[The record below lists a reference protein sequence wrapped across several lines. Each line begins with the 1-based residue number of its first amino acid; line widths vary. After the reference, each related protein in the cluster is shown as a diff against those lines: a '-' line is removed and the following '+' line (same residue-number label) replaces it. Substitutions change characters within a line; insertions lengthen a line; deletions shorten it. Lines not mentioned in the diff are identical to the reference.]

1 MSTESHAA
9 RDTDESYAIV
19 IRGGT
24 VVDGTGMAPYRA
36 DVGIS
41 GGRIARIGRI
51 SKAGREEIDATG
63 HVVTPGFID
72 GHTHMDAQVF
82 WDPLGTSSCWHGV
95 TTVVM
100 GHCGFTLAPA
110 SFEQRHLVIRNL
122 ERAEDISGAAMAAGI
137 DWTWTT
143 FAEYLDA
150 VDRLPKALNYAAN
163 VGHSAL
169 RTYAMG
175 ERAFTEQASAADLSA
190 MRNELRDAMRAG
202 AFGLTT
208 SRTQHHETSD
218 NRPVASRL
226 ADWDEV
232 RELVGV
238 LGELGSGVFQLV
250 EDPPDAAERPERDGR
265 LIDLAVSTGVPVAIG
280 ATSAGR
286 SLELLDAAAAA
297 GGRMFGLGHPRGIGS
312 MSSFRSRMPFDALA
326 EWAPI
331 RALPLDEQRKAL
343 ADPSVRERLIRSAHD
358 GPYGRA
364 IGAEARKP
372 DFERMRVLDSP
383 LPPNPTVADAAR
395 ARGVDPVELILDLAL
410 ETDLAQFFVQ
420 TFAPFDAEGV
430 RRAMK
435 HPRVVPTFS
444 DAGAHVSQI
453 SDCSIHTHLLGHWVR
468 DRGDFTLEE
477 AVRMLTLAP
486 ARAWGFHDRGLLL
499 EGMVA
504 DVNVFDPDTVAPAMP
519 VLVHDLPA
527 GEPRIE
533 QRAVGFRATI
543 VAGQVVHRDGCHT
556 GALPGALLR
565 GTAARR
571 PVAAQ

>member
-1 MSTESHAA
+1 MPTDAA
-9 RDTDESYAIV
+9 DGRYDVV

-24 VVDGTGMAPYRA
+24 VIDGTGMAPFPA
-36 DVGIS
+36 DVGLS
-41 GGRIARIGRI
+41 DGRIARIGRI
-51 SKAGREEIDATG
+51 AEAGREEIDAAG

-82 WDPLGTSSCWHGV
+82 WDPLGASSCWHGV

-110 SFEQRHLVIRNL
+110 PFAQRQLVIRNL

-137 DWTWTT
+137 EWSWTT

-150 VDRLPKALNYAAN
+150 VDRLPKAINYAAN

-175 ERAFTEQASAADLSA
+175 ERAFTEPASAADLAA
-190 MRNELRDAMRAG
+190 MRAELRDALQAG
-202 AFGLTT
+202 AYGLST
-208 SRTQHHETSD
+208 SRTHHHETSD
-218 NRPVASRL
+218 DRPVASRL

-232 RELVGV
+232 CDLVGV
-238 LGELGSGVFQLV
+238 LAEAGTGVFQLV
-250 EDPPDAAERPERDGR
+250 EDPPSVQERPEREGR
-265 LIDLAVSTGVPVAIG
+265 LIELAVRSQVPIAIG
-280 ATSAGR
+280 ATSGGR
-286 SLELLDAAAAA
+286 SLDVLDAAAAA
-297 GGRMFGLGHPRGIGS
+297 GGRMFGLTHPRGIGS
-312 MSSFRSRMPFDALA
+312 LSSFRSRLPFDTLA

-331 RALPLDEQRKAL
+331 RALPLEQQRQAL
-343 ADPSVRERLIRSAHD
+343 TDPAVRERLIRAAHQ

-364 IGAEARKP
+364 IGAEARRP

-395 ARGVDPVELILDLAL
+395 ARGIDPVELMLDLAL
-410 ETDLAQFFVQ
+410 ETDLKQFFVQ
-420 TFAPFDAEGV
+420 TFAPFDADAV
-430 RRAMK
+430 KAAMK
-435 HPRVVPTFS
+435 HPRTVPTFS
-444 DAGAHVSQI
+444 DSGAHVSQI
-453 SDCSIHTHLLGHWVR
+453 SDSSIHTHLLGHWVR

-504 DVNVFDPDTVAPAMP
+504 DLNVFDPKTVAPAMP
-519 VLVHDLPA
+519 ELVHDLPA

-533 QRAVGFRATI
+533 QRAVGFRATV
-543 VAGQVVHRDGCHT
+543 VAGQIVHRDGCHT
-556 GALPGALLR
+556 GALPGRLIR
-565 GTAARR
+565 GSAARQV
-571 PVAAQ
+571 VAAR

>member
-1 MSTESHAA
+1 MSSDAPIDPH
-9 RDTDESYAIV
+9 DPYDIV

-24 VVDGTGMAPYRA
+24 VVDGTGMAPYPA
-36 DVGIS
+36 DVGLS

-51 SKAGREEIDATG
+51 AGAGREEIDASG

-110 SFEQRHLVIRNL
+110 PFEQRHLVIRNL

-137 DWTWTT
+137 DWSWTT

-150 VDRLPKALNYAAN
+150 VDRLPKGLNYAAN

-169 RTYAMG
+169 RTYVMG
-175 ERAFTEQASAADLSA
+175 ERAFTETASADDVAAMKVELSA
-190 MRNELRDAMRAG
+190 ALRAG
-202 AFGLTT
+202 AYGLST
-208 SRTQHHETSD
+208 SRTHHHETSD

-226 ADWDEV
+226 AEWDEV
-232 RELVGV
+232 CALVGV
-238 LGELGSGVFQLV
+238 LAEAGTGVFQLV
-250 EDPPDAAERPERDGR
+250 EDPPTASERPAREGR
-265 LIDLAVSTGVPVAIG
+265 LIELAVRSQVPIAIG
-280 ATSAGR
+280 ATSGGR
-286 SLELLDAAAAA
+286 SLEVLDAAAAA
-297 GGRMFGLGHPRGIGS
+297 GGRMFGLTHPRGIGS
-312 MSSFRSRMPFDALA
+312 LSSFRSRLPFDSLA

-331 RALPLDEQRKAL
+331 RALPGGEQRRAL
-343 ADPSVRERLIRSAHD
+343 ADPAVRERLIRAAHF
-358 GPYGRA
+358 GSYGRA
-364 IGAEARKP
+364 IGAEARRP

-395 ARGVDPVELILDLAL
+395 ERGIDPVELMIDLAL
-410 ETDLAQFFVQ
+410 ETDLKQFFVQ
-420 TFAPFDAEGV
+420 TFAPFDAEAVKG
-430 RRAMK
+430 AMK
-435 HPRVVPTFS
+435 HPRTVPTFS
-444 DAGAHVSQI
+444 DSGAHVSQI
-453 SDCSIHTHLLGHWVR
+453 SDSSIHTHLLGHWVR
-468 DRGDFTLEE
+468 DRRDFTLEE

-504 DVNVFDPDTVAPAMP
+504 DVNVFDPHRVAPAMP
-519 VLVHDLPA
+519 ELVHDLPA

-533 QRAVGFRATI
+533 QRAVGFRAT
-543 VAGQVVHRDGCHT
+543 VVGGQIVHRDGRHT
-556 GALPGALLR
+556 GALPGRLLR
-565 GTAARR
+565 GSAARQ
-571 PVAAQ
+571 PVAAR

>member
-1 MSTESHAA
+1 MPT
-9 RDTDESYAIV
+9 DTVDGRYDVV

-24 VVDGTGMAPYRA
+24 VIDGTGMAPFPA
-36 DVGIS
+36 DVGLS

-51 SKAGREEIDATG
+51 AEAGREEIDAAG

-82 WDPLGTSSCWHGV
+82 WDPLGASSCWHGV

-110 SFEQRHLVIRNL
+110 PFAQRQLVIRNL

-137 DWTWTT
+137 EWSWTT

-150 VDRLPKALNYAAN
+150 VDRLPKAINYAAN

-175 ERAFTEQASAADLSA
+175 ERAFTERASAADLAA
-190 MRNELRDAMRAG
+190 MRAELRDALQAG
-202 AFGLTT
+202 AYGLST
-208 SRTQHHETSD
+208 SRTHHHETSD
-218 NRPVASRL
+218 DRPVASRL

-232 RELVGV
+232 CDLVGV
-238 LGELGSGVFQLV
+238 LTEVGTGVFQLV
-250 EDPPDAAERPERDGR
+250 EDPPSVQERPEREGR
-265 LIDLAVSTGVPVAIG
+265 LIELAVRSQVPIAIG
-280 ATSAGR
+280 ATSGGR
-286 SLELLDAAAAA
+286 SLHVLDAAAAA
-297 GGRMFGLGHPRGIGS
+297 GGRMFGLTHPRGIGS
-312 MSSFRSRMPFDALA
+312 LSSFRSRLPFDTLA

-331 RALPLDEQRKAL
+331 RALPLEEQRRAL
-343 ADPSVRERLIRSAHD
+343 ADPSVRERLIRAAHQ

-364 IGAEARKP
+364 IGAEARRP

-395 ARGVDPVELILDLAL
+395 ARGIDPVELMLDLAL
-410 ETDLAQFFVQ
+410 ETDLKQFFVQ
-420 TFAPFDAEGV
+420 TFAPFDADAV
-430 RRAMK
+430 KAAMK
-435 HPRVVPTFS
+435 HPRTIPTFS
-444 DAGAHVSQI
+444 DSGAHVSQI
-453 SDCSIHTHLLGHWVR
+453 SDSSIHTHLLGHWVR

-504 DVNVFDPDTVAPAMP
+504 DVNVFDPKTVAPAMP
-519 VLVHDLPA
+519 ELVHDLPA

-543 VAGQVVHRDGCHT
+543 VAGQIVHRDGRHT
-556 GALPGALLR
+556 GALPGRLIR
-565 GTAARR
+565 GCAAREA
-571 PVAAQ
+571 VAAR

>member
-1 MSTESHAA
+1 VSTEFNGAYETY
-9 RDTDESYAIV
+9 DVV

-36 DVGIS
+36 DVGITD
-41 GGRIARIGRI
+41 GRIARIGRI
-51 SKAGREEIDATG
+51 AAAGREEIDATG
-63 HVVTPGFID
+63 HAVTPGFID

-110 SFEQRHLVIRNL
+110 PFEQRHLVIRNL
-122 ERAEDISGAAMAAGI
+122 ERAEDISGSAMAAGI
-137 DWTWTT
+137 DWSWTT
-143 FAEYLDA
+143 FAQYLDA

-169 RTYAMG
+169 RTYVMG
-175 ERAFTEQASAADLSA
+175 ERAFTEEATPADLEA
-190 MRNELRDAMRAG
+190 MRAELRDALRAG
-202 AFGLTT
+202 AIGLTT
-208 SRTQHHETSD
+208 SRTHHHETSD
-218 NRPVASRL
+218 DRPVASRL
-226 ADWDEV
+226 ANWEEV
-232 RELVGV
+232 RDLVAV
-238 LGELGSGVFQLV
+238 LGELGTGVFQLV
-250 EDPPDAAERPERDGR
+250 EDPPSPEERPERDGR
-265 LIDLAVSTGVPVAIG
+265 LIDLAVSTGVPIAIG

-312 MSSFRSRMPFDALA
+312 MSSFRSRMPFDTLA

-331 RALPLDEQRKAL
+331 RALPLEEQRKAL
-343 ADPSVRERLIRSAHD
+343 ADPSVRERLIRSAHE

-383 LPPNPTVADAAR
+383 LPPNPTVAEAAR
-395 ARGVDPVELILDLAL
+395 ARGIDPVELILDLAL
-410 ETDLAQFFVQ
+410 ESDLKQFFVQ
-420 TFAPFDAEGV
+420 TFAPFDADGV
-430 RRAMK
+430 KAAMK
-435 HPRVVPTFS
+435 HPLTVPTFS

-504 DVNVFDPDTVAPAMP
+504 DINVFDPDRVAPAMP
-519 VLVHDLPA
+519 ELVHDLPA

-543 VAGQVVHRDGCHT
+543 VAGQVVHRDGQHT

-565 GTAARR
+565 GSAARQ
-571 PVAAQ
+571 PVVAAR

>member
-1 MSTESHAA
+1 MSIDAHDPNDAY
-9 RDTDESYAIV
+9 DVV

-24 VVDGTGMAPYRA
+24 VVDGTGMAPYPA
-36 DVGIS
+36 DVAIS

-51 SKAGREEIDATG
+51 TGRGREEIDASG

-110 SFEQRHLVIRNL
+110 PFEQRHLVIRNL
-122 ERAEDISGAAMAAGI
+122 ERAEDISGVAMAAGI
-137 DWTWTT
+137 DWSWTT
-143 FAEYLDA
+143 FAEYLDT

-175 ERAFTEQASAADLSA
+175 ERAFTETATEADVEV
-190 MRNELRDAMRAG
+190 MRAELRDAMRAG
-202 AFGLTT
+202 AYGLTT
-208 SRTQHHETSD
+208 SRTLHHETSD

-226 ADWDEV
+226 AGWDEV
-232 RELVGV
+232 CDLVGV

-250 EDPPDAAERPERDGR
+250 EDPPAVEERPEREGR
-265 LIDLAVSTGVPVAIG
+265 LIELAVKTQVPIAIG
-280 ATSAGR
+280 ATSGGR
-286 SLELLDAAAAA
+286 SLEVLDAAARA
-297 GGRMFGLGHPRGIGS
+297 GGRMFGLTHPRGIGS
-312 MSSFRSRMPFDALA
+312 LSSFRSRLPFDTLA

-331 RALPLDEQRKAL
+331 RALPLEEQRQAL
-343 ADPSVRERLIRSAHD
+343 KDPAVRERLIRAAHE

-383 LPPNPTVADAAR
+383 LPPNPTVAEAAR
-395 ARGVDPVELILDLAL
+395 ARGVDPVELIIDLAL
-410 ETDLAQFFVQ
+410 ETDLKQFFAQ
-420 TFAPFDAEGV
+420 TFAPFDADAV
-430 RRAMK
+430 KAAMK
-435 HPRVVPTFS
+435 HARTVPTFS

-453 SDCSIHTHLLGHWVR
+453 CDASIHTHLLGHWVR

-486 ARAWGFHDRGLLL
+486 ARAWGMHDRGLLL

-504 DVNVFDPDTVAPAMP
+504 DVNVFDPAVVAPAMP
-519 VLVHDLPA
+519 ELVHDLPA

-533 QRAVGFRATI
+533 QRAVGFLATI
-543 VAGQVVHRDGCHT
+543 VAGQIVHRAGIPT
-556 GALPGALLR
+556 GALPGTLLR
-565 GTAARR
+565 GSAARAR
-571 PVAAQ
+571 AAA